1 MNLYKTST
9 AKQYSFLVIDT
20 TLAWDNPLLF
30 RKNLLARIQKLIM
43 AIDDKIRDEK
53 YNMELT
59 EKQQKYHH
67 QVKLINMNI
76 LQVKR
81 CYLLIRVEW

>member
-1 MNLYKTST
+1 
-9 AKQYSFLVIDT
+9 
-20 TLAWDNPLLF
+20 
-30 RKNLLARIQKLIM
+30 M

-67 QVKLINMNI
+67 QVKLINMNT

-81 CYLLIRVEW
+81 CYLLIRVE